1 MTDSSVAGGGEQGH
15 DQKVWLIRHGP
26 TEWSESGQHTGS
38 TDIPLTEAGES
49 AAKAVGPVLAGESFA
64 LVLSSPM
71 QRAQRTA
78 ELAELTPEIDGDLCE
93 WDYGDYEGRTTPEI
107 RETVPGWT
115 VWRDGS
121 PGGEIAGEVG
131 ARVDRA
137 IERIRAVDGDVAVFA
152 HGHLLRV
159 LAARWL
165 GEAPEFGRH
174 YALSTAAICVLGYE
188 RGSPVIF
195 RWNDTHHLDAG

>member
-1 MTDSSVAGGGEQGH
+1 MSSDDTSQV
-15 DQKVWLIRHGP
+15 VWLVRHGP

-38 TDIPLTEAGES
+38 TDVPLTDKGEA
-49 AAKAVGPVLAGESFA
+49 AAKALAPVLGVVEFA
-64 LVLSSPM
+64 RVVSSPLT
-71 QRAQRTA
+71 RAKRTA
-78 ELAELTPEIDGDLCE
+78 ELAGVTVDDLDDDLRE

-115 VWRDGS
+115 VWRDGC
-121 PGGEIAGEVG
+121 PNGEIAGEVG

-152 HGHLLRV
+152 HGHVLRV

-165 GEAPEFGRH
+165 GETAEFGRH

-188 RGSPVIF
+188 REAPVIF
-195 RWNDTHHLDAG
+195 RWNDTHHLDDLG

>member
-1 MTDSSVAGGGEQGH
+1 MAGSGEQAEQ
-15 DQKVWLIRHGP
+15 DQKVWLVRHGP

-38 TDIPLTEAGES
+38 TDIPLTDAGEQ
-49 AAKAVGPVLAGESFA
+49 AAKAVGPVLAGRSFA

-71 QRAQRTA
+71 QRALRTA
-78 ELAELTPEIDGDLCE
+78 ELAGIPVDEVDSDLCE
-93 WDYGDYEGRTTPEI
+93 WDYGDYEGRTTPDI

-115 VWRDGS
+115 VWRDGC
-121 PGGEIAGEVG
+121 PNGEIAGEVG

-137 IERIRAVDGDVAVFA
+137 IERMRAADGDVAVFA

-159 LAARWL
+159 LTARWL
-165 GEAPEFGRH
+165 GESPEFGRH
-174 YALSTAAICVLGYE
+174 YALSTAAVCVLGYE

-195 RWNDTHHLDAG
+195 RWNDTHHLDGA

>member
-1 MTDSSVAGGGEQGH
+1 MAREQSEQSDQQ
-15 DQKVWLIRHGP
+15 DQKVWLVRHGP

-38 TDIPLTEAGES
+38 TDIPLTDAGER
-49 AAKAVGPVLAGESFA
+49 AAKAVGPVLAGQSFA

-71 QRAQRTA
+71 QRAVRTA
-78 ELAELTPEIDGDLCE
+78 ELAGITVDDVDSDLCE
-93 WDYGDYEGRTTPEI
+93 WNYGDYEGRTTPDI

-115 VWRDGS
+115 VWRDGC
-121 PGGEIAGEVG
+121 PNGEIAGEVG

-137 IERIRAVDGDVAVFA
+137 IERIRGTDGDVAVFA

-165 GEAPEFGRH
+165 GESPEFGRH
-174 YALSTAAICVLGYE
+174 YALSTAAVCVLGYE
-188 RGSPVIF
+188 RGAPVIF
-195 RWNDTHHLDAG
+195 RWNDTHHLDG

>member
-1 MTDSSVAGGGEQGH
+1 MSSTDSVQS
-15 DQKVWLIRHGP
+15 VWLVRHGP

-38 TDIPLTEAGES
+38 TDIPLTDKGEA
-49 AAKAVGPVLAGESFA
+49 AAKALVPILAGQQFA
-64 LVLSSPM
+64 RVFSSPLL
-71 QRAQRTA
+71 RARRTA
-78 ELAELTPEIDGDLCE
+78 ELAGVPVDDVDGDLCE

-115 VWRDGS
+115 VWRDGC
-121 PGGEIAGEVG
+121 PHGEIAGEVG

-152 HGHLLRV
+152 HGHVLRV

-174 YALSTAAICVLGYE
+174 YALSTAAVCILGYE
-188 RGSPVIF
+188 RESPVIS
-195 RWNDTHHLDAG
+195 RWNDTHHLT